1 MSAAQEATEPPAGDA
16 AAWSDAYLDHLRVE
30 RALAPLT
37 LSAYGADLAAFL
49 AFADEQGARDV
60 ASFDGT
66 LVSRYLVSLEVGPK
80 SAARKLSALRGFF
93 RFLIRERTIKADP
106 TALVTRPKPPRR
118 LPRAL
123 DADEVMRLLG
133 VPRPTTLRGLRDRAM
148 LYLLYACGLR
158 VSELVG
164 LKLADLDRTRGI
176 VSPLGKGD
184 KRRLVPIGEAALG
197 PLDDYLTARAAT
209 PAATSDT
216 VFLGRGTKGLT
227 RQGFFKLLGGYARAA
242 GIRRAIS
249 PHKLRHSFATHL
261 LEGGADLRSVQ
272 TLLGHADISTTEIYT
287 HVTSDHVRRAHKKAH
302 PRG

>member
-1 MSAAQEATEPPAGDA
+1 VSATDQATEQAGGDA

-60 ASFDGT
+60 ARFDGT
-66 LVSRYLVSLEVGPK
+66 LISRYMVSLEVGPK

-93 RFLIRERTIKADP
+93 RFLVRERTIKSDP
-106 TALVTRPKPPRR
+106 TSLVTRPKPPRR

-123 DADEVMRLLG
+123 DGDEVMRLLE
-133 VPRPTTLRGLRDRAM
+133 VPQPTTLRGLRDRAM
-148 LYLLYACGLR
+148 LFLLYACGLR

-197 PLDDYLTARAAT
+197 PLEEYLAARAAA
-209 PAATSDT
+209 PGAASDF
-216 VFLGRGTKGLT
+216 VFLGRGRKGLT